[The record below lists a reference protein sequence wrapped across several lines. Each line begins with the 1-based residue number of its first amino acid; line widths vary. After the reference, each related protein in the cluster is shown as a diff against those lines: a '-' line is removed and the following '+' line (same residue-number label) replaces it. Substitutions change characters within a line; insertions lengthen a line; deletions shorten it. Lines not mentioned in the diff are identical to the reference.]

1 MRRFLVFGLIIA
13 ALVLAACGGAE
24 TEPTA
29 AVEPTAAAEP
39 TVAPEPTAA
48 PEPTKDSMPAM
59 GEATVM
65 DGKIML
71 PEVNPLEVTGDV
83 IAAGSSTVFPLAEV
97 LAERFIDEGYGGNIT
112 IDSIGSGAGFE
123 RFCVAGETDIS
134 DASRPIKDSEIE
146 SCGKLSPARTP
157 IEFRVGTDALA
168 VVVNPDNDWV
178 GEEGLTLE
186 ELAKLFS
193 VDTINWSDVNPDWP
207 AEPIKLFGADAKSG
221 TYDYFK
227 EETVGKDNP
236 MRVDYQPNTD
246 DNVLVTGVA
255 GDKFA
260 LGFFGYA
267 YYAENTGKLK
277 AVAIAGKGKDPSEA
291 VLPSQQTIEDGSY
304 SPLSR
309 PLYIYVKKASL
320 ARPEVKEFAEFH
332 ISDEGQKLVELKS
345 YIKLNPEQLA
355 AAREKFQTAL
365 AGSSTSTESAVVNH

>member
-1 MRRFLVFGLIIA
+1 MWS
-13 ALVLAACGGAE
+13 
-24 TEPTA
+24 
-29 AVEPTAAAEP
+29 
-39 TVAPEPTAA
+39 
-48 PEPTKDSMPAM
+48 KDS
-59 GEATVM
+59 TVHQ
-65 DGKIML
+65 
-71 PEVNPLEVTGDV
+71 
-83 IAAGSSTVFPLAEV
+83 
-97 LAERFIDEGYGGNIT
+97 
-112 IDSIGSGAGFE
+112 
-123 RFCVAGETDIS
+123 
-134 DASRPIKDSEIE
+134 
-146 SCGKLSPARTP
+146 
-157 IEFRVGTDALA
+157 
-168 VVVNPDNDWV
+168 
-178 GEEGLTLE
+178 
-186 ELAKLFS
+186 
-193 VDTINWSDVNPDWP
+193 WSDVNPDWP